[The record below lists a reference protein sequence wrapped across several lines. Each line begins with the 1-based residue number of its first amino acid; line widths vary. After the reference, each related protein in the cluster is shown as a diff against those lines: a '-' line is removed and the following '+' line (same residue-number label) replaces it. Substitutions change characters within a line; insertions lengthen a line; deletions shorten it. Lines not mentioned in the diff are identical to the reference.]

1 MMRSVLLL
9 SILLI
14 LFSGSHF
21 SAEAAPRI
29 PKHPDQ
35 ALIRNV
41 IHGFPGWKLN
51 SSGRCAQMRQSGLWA
66 WKIVLERN
74 IDPTI
79 KSSASLNG
87 KGYIIIVI
95 VPDVGID
102 PGRGLIEHL
111 DWNMPGNDLVQ
122 YTAYLG
128 RGKGYYWYMK
138 SDIGRLNSFSSAL
151 GLRGGDNMNRMMA
164 EALNV
169 IDYKLYT
176 SRVAVEYFRNKGPDV
191 VPLILKSMESWK
203 QSEKQLPLQHLF
215 ALKLTGSIVAGEAL
229 MKIAASRNHTMAHQA
244 LQLLVEP
251 PYLATESFYRKVL
264 RVPEYTDKTVQIFRE
279 RKQYSL
285 ILDDLRKI
293 LKKPRSLKQYADALA
308 AVREFQNPAAFTE
321 IPEYAAVNHIMYQ
334 VMRMGDTPDTIRYV
348 AIEGQG
354 QGSTKKLDEHERRR
368 IQPYLD
374 VLKKSQDMEAA
385 FAAGLALATFSPVEK
400 EIAKEYI
407 LRIRKIGIEILQMLP
422 TEIAINK
429 IDDLLGSVRNPK
441 EQNLLRLVKS
451 EYLRR

>member
-9 SILLI
+9 SIVLI

-74 IDPTI
+74 IDPAI

-128 RGKGYYWYMK
+128 RGKGSAGMSRFSVKY
-138 SDIGRLNSFSSAL
+138 RLNYAKT
-151 GLRGGDNMNRMMA
+151 D
-164 EALNV
+164 
-169 IDYKLYT
+169 IC
-176 SRVAVEYFRNKGPDV
+176 RNFFKFYNFV
-191 VPLILKSMESWK
+191 V
-203 QSEKQLPLQHLF
+203 HC
-215 ALKLTGSIVAGEAL
+215 
-229 MKIAASRNHTMAHQA
+229 
-244 LQLLVEP
+244 
-251 PYLATESFYRKVL
+251 
-264 RVPEYTDKTVQIFRE
+264 VP
-279 RKQYSL
+279 
-285 ILDDLRKI
+285 
-293 LKKPRSLKQYADALA
+293 
-308 AVREFQNPAAFTE
+308 
-321 IPEYAAVNHIMYQ
+321 
-334 VMRMGDTPDTIRYV
+334 PDTFYC
-348 AIEGQG
+348 E
-354 QGSTKKLDEHERRR
+354 
-368 IQPYLD
+368 
-374 VLKKSQDMEAA
+374 
-385 FAAGLALATFSPVEK
+385 
-400 EIAKEYI
+400 
-407 LRIRKIGIEILQMLP
+407 
-422 TEIAINK
+422 
-429 IDDLLGSVRNPK
+429 
-441 EQNLLRLVKS
+441 
-451 EYLRR
+451 